1 MVVWIKTIEDAAVS
15 CATSFSNYYCYDVF
29 LPQTDKGRRG
39 TVSNGQASLN
49 PGTVRSDSIPEEKG
63 AIGGPN
69 RDSDDSFDDDE

>member
-15 CATSFSNYYCYDVF
+15 CTTSFSNDCDVF

-63 AIGGPN
+63 AVGGPN